1 MTVAA
6 PNLMQH
12 NRNIVL
18 IGFMGTGK
26 SAVGRALAGRLQWR
40 HRDTDTE
47 IEREAGCSIADCFA
61 AEGEAAFRQR
71 ETAMLARLLTDLSS
85 ERSILSTGGGTPL
98 RPENTALLQQS
109 GTVVWL
115 QASPEAILSRIG
127 LNLSSRPLLAEYLDN
142 PKERIEDLL
151 AARSAHYA
159 ALADIALDTSKC
171 AGPLRAAEEIIR
183 LLGQY
188 QE

>member
-1 MTVAA
+1 
-6 PNLMQH
+6 
-12 NRNIVL
+12 
-18 IGFMGTGK
+18 MGSGK
-26 SAVGRALAGRLQWR
+26 SAVGRALAGRLQRR
-40 HRDTDTE
+40 HWDTDTE

-71 ETAMLARLLTDLSS
+71 ETAMLSRLLTDLSS

-98 RPENTALLQQS
+98 RPENTALLQQI

-127 LNLSSRPLLAEYLDN
+127 SNLRSRPLLADYIDK
-142 PKERIEDLL
+142 PYERVESLL
-151 AARSAHYA
+151 ATRSAHYA
-159 ALADIALDTSKC
+159 ALADFAVETSKC
-171 AGPLRAAEEIIR
+171 AGPLQTAEEIIR
-183 LLGQY
+183 LLGQH